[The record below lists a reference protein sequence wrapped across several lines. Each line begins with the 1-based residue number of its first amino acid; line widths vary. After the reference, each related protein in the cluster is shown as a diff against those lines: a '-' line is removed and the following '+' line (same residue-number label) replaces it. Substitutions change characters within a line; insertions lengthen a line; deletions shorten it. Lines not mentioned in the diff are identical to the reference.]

1 VKGRVIHDDYR
12 NPGFVGER
20 RKYQEK
26 EKEIGG
32 TETAKSYR
40 PIDWVGDHVSNE

>member
-1 VKGRVIHDDYR
+1 MTTEIQDSQ
-12 NPGFVGER
+12 ER
-20 RKYQEK
+20 EENAKK

-32 TETAKSYR
+32 IETAKSYR